1 LKRVIVI
8 VIFLTGIFGYSQDYA
23 KGKQLF
29 NQHCA
34 ACHKMDRKLV
44 GPPLQDVIE
53 AQGKDWTK
61 KWIYNSKALIDA
73 GDPHAVEIWE
83 EYNRAAMPGYQFLKE
98 EELDNVVEYL
108 AQWKTK
114 KAEAA
119 AVIAPVATDGGQV
132 VVNNSPPTPIYVY
145 IFIVIMM
152 VIVTVAIYAFYVGMK
167 AITNVIGK
175 TQSTN
180 MYLMKK
186 LHMDQEKV
194 DGELHTLIE
203 SKVKKKVDKK
213 LKQFKKDLNKRLRDL
228 K

>member
-1 LKRVIVI
+1 MKKIIVI
-8 VIFLTGIFGYSQDYA
+8 LVFLIGIFGYSQDYA

-44 GPPLQDVIE
+44 GPPLQDVVE
-53 AQGKDWTK
+53 LQGRDWTK
-61 KWIYNSKALIDA
+61 EWIYNSKALIDS
-73 GDPHAVEIWE
+73 GDDHAIEIWE
-83 EYNRAAMPGYQFLKE
+83 EYNRAAMPAYNFLPD
-98 EELDNVVEYL
+98 EELEDIVEYL
-108 AQWKTK
+108 AQYKTK

-119 AVIAPVATDGGQV
+119 AVIAPVAADGGQV
-132 VVNNSPPTPIYVY
+132 IVNNTPTPIYIYVLL
-145 IFIVIMM
+145 IICLI
-152 VIVTVAIYAFYVGMK
+152 IVTVAIYAFYVGLR
-167 AITNVIGK
+167 AISDITAK

-180 MYLMKK
+180 LYLMKK

-194 DGELHTLIE
+194 DGELQTLVE
-203 SKVKKKVDKK
+203 NKVKKKVDKK

>member
-1 LKRVIVI
+1 MKKIIVI
-8 VIFLTGIFGYSQDYA
+8 LVFLIGIFGYSQDYA

-44 GPPLQDVIE
+44 GPPLQDVVE
-53 AQGKDWTK
+53 LQGRDWTK
-61 KWIYNSKALIDA
+61 EWIYNSKALIDS
-73 GDPHAVEIWE
+73 GDDHAVEIWE
-83 EYNRAAMPGYQFLKE
+83 EYNRAAMPAYNFLPD
-98 EELDNVVEYL
+98 EELEDIVEYL
-108 AQWKTK
+108 AQYKTK

-119 AVIAPVATDGGQV
+119 AVIAPVAADGGQV
-132 VVNNSPPTPIYVY
+132 IVNNTPTPVYIYVLL
-145 IFIVIMM
+145 IICLIIVS
-152 VIVTVAIYAFYVGMK
+152 VAIYAFYVGLK
-167 AITNVIGK
+167 AISDITAK

-180 MYLMKK
+180 LYLMKK

-194 DGELHTLIE
+194 DGELQTLVE
-203 SKVKKKVDKK
+203 NKVKKKVDKK

>member
-1 LKRVIVI
+1 MKKIIVI
-8 VIFLTGIFGYSQDYA
+8 LVFLTGIFGYSQDYA

-44 GPPLQDVIE
+44 GPPLQDVVE
-53 AQGKDWTK
+53 LQGRDWTK
-61 KWIYNSKALIDA
+61 EWIYNSKALIDS
-73 GDPHAVEIWE
+73 GDEHAVEIWE
-83 EYNRAAMPGYQFLKE
+83 EYNRAAMPAYNFLPD
-98 EELDNVVEYL
+98 EELEDIVEYL
-108 AQWKTK
+108 AQYKTK

-119 AVIAPVATDGGQV
+119 AVIAPVAADGGQV
-132 VVNNSPPTPIYVY
+132 IVNNTPTPIYIY
-145 IFIVIMM
+145 ILLIICLI
-152 VIVTVAIYAFYVGMK
+152 IVTVAIYAFYVGMK

-180 MYLMKK
+180 LYLMKK

-194 DGELHTLIE
+194 DGELQTLVE
-203 SKVKKKVDKK
+203 NKVKKKVDKK

>member
-1 LKRVIVI
+1 MKKIIVI
-8 VIFLTGIFGYSQDYA
+8 LVFLTGIFGYSQDYA

-44 GPPLQDVIE
+44 GPPLQDVVE
-53 AQGKDWTK
+53 LQGRDWTK
-61 KWIYNSKALIDA
+61 EWIYNSKALIDS
-73 GDPHAVEIWE
+73 GDEHAVEIWE
-83 EYNRAAMPGYQFLKE
+83 EYNRAAMPAYNFLPD
-98 EELDNVVEYL
+98 EELEDIVEYL
-108 AQWKTK
+108 AQYKTK

-119 AVIAPVATDGGQV
+119 AAIVPVAADGGQV
-132 VVNNSPPTPIYVY
+132 IVNNTPTPIYIY
-145 IFIVIMM
+145 ILLIICLIIVA
-152 VIVTVAIYAFYVGMK
+152 VAIYAFYVGMK

-180 MYLMKK
+180 LYLMKK

-194 DGELHTLIE
+194 DGELQTLVE
-203 SKVKKKVDKK
+203 NKVKKKVDKK

>member
-1 LKRVIVI
+1 LKKIIVI
-8 VIFLTGIFGYSQDYA
+8 LVFLTGIFGYSQDYA

-44 GPPLQDVIE
+44 GPPLQDVVE
-53 AQGKDWTK
+53 LQGRDWTK
-61 KWIYNSKALIDA
+61 EWIYNSKALIDS
-73 GDPHAVEIWE
+73 GDDHAVEIWE
-83 EYNRAAMPGYQFLKE
+83 EYNRAAMPAYNFLPD
-98 EELDNVVEYL
+98 EELEDIVEYL
-108 AQWKTK
+108 AQYKTK

-132 VVNNSPPTPIYVY
+132 IVNNTPTPIYIYVLL
-145 IFIVIMM
+145 IICLI
-152 VIVTVAIYAFYVGMK
+152 IVTVAIYAFYVGLK
-167 AITNVIGK
+167 AISDITAK

-180 MYLMKK
+180 LYLMKK

-194 DGELHTLIE
+194 DGELQTLVE
-203 SKVKKKVDKK
+203 NKVKKKVDKK

>member
-1 LKRVIVI
+1 LKKTIVI
-8 VIFLTGIFGYSQDYA
+8 LVFLTGIFGYSQDYA

-44 GPPLQDVIE
+44 GPPLQDVVE
-53 AQGKDWTK
+53 LQGRDWTK
-61 KWIYNSKALIDA
+61 EWIYNSKALIDS
-73 GDPHAVEIWE
+73 GDEHAVEIWE
-83 EYNRAAMPGYQFLKE
+83 EYNRAAMPAYNFLPD
-98 EELDNVVEYL
+98 EELEDIVEYL
-108 AQWKTK
+108 AQYKTK

-119 AVIAPVATDGGQV
+119 AAIVPVAADGGQV
-132 VVNNSPPTPIYVY
+132 IVNHTPTPIYIY
-145 IFIVIMM
+145 ILLIICLIIVA
-152 VIVTVAIYAFYVGMK
+152 VAIYAFYVGMK

-180 MYLMKK
+180 LYLMKK

-194 DGELHTLIE
+194 DGELQTLVE
-203 SKVKKKVDKK
+203 NKVKKKVDKK

>member
-1 LKRVIVI
+1 MKKIIVI
-8 VIFLTGIFGYSQDYA
+8 LVFLTGIFGYSQDYA

-44 GPPLQDVIE
+44 GPPLQDVVE
-53 AQGKDWTK
+53 LQGRDWTK
-61 KWIYNSKALIDA
+61 EWIYNSKALIDS
-73 GDPHAVEIWE
+73 GDDHAVEIWE
-83 EYNRAAMPGYQFLKE
+83 EYNRAAMPAYNFLPD
-98 EELDNVVEYL
+98 EELEDIVEYL
-108 AQWKTK
+108 AQYKTK

-132 VVNNSPPTPIYVY
+132 IVNNTPTPIYIYVLL
-145 IFIVIMM
+145 IICLI
-152 VIVTVAIYAFYVGMK
+152 IVTVAIYAFYVGLK
-167 AITNVIGK
+167 AISDITAK

-180 MYLMKK
+180 LYLMKK

-194 DGELHTLIE
+194 DGELQTLVE
-203 SKVKKKVDKK
+203 NKVKKKVDKK

>member
-1 LKRVIVI
+1 MKKIIVI
-8 VIFLTGIFGYSQDYA
+8 LVFLTGIFGYSQDYA

-44 GPPLQDVIE
+44 GPPLQDVVE
-53 AQGKDWTK
+53 LQGRDWTK
-61 KWIYNSKALIDA
+61 EWIYNSKALIDS
-73 GDPHAVEIWE
+73 GDDHAVEIWE
-83 EYNRAAMPGYQFLKE
+83 EYNRAAMPAYNFLPD
-98 EELDNVVEYL
+98 EELEDIVEYL
-108 AQWKTK
+108 AQYKTK

-119 AVIAPVATDGGQV
+119 AVIAPVAADGGQV
-132 VVNNSPPTPIYVY
+132 IVNNTPTPIYIY
-145 IFIVIMM
+145 ILLIICLI
-152 VIVTVAIYAFYVGMK
+152 IVTVAIYAFYVGMK

-180 MYLMKK
+180 LYLMKK

-194 DGELHTLIE
+194 DGELQTLVE
-203 SKVKKKVDKK
+203 NKVKKKVDKK

>member
-1 LKRVIVI
+1 MKKTIVI
-8 VIFLTGIFGYSQDYA
+8 LVFLTGIFGYSQDYA

-44 GPPLQDVIE
+44 GPPLQDVVE
-53 AQGKDWTK
+53 LQGRDWTK
-61 KWIYNSKALIDA
+61 EWIYNSKALIDS
-73 GDPHAVEIWE
+73 GDEHAVEIWE
-83 EYNRAAMPGYQFLKE
+83 EYNRAAMPAYNFLPD
-98 EELDNVVEYL
+98 EELEDIVEYL
-108 AQWKTK
+108 AQYKTK

-132 VVNNSPPTPIYVY
+132 IVNNTPTPIYIYVLL
-145 IFIVIMM
+145 IICLI
-152 VIVTVAIYAFYVGMK
+152 IVTVAIYAFYVGLK
-167 AITNVIGK
+167 AISDITAK

-180 MYLMKK
+180 LYLMKK

-194 DGELHTLIE
+194 DGELQTLVE
-203 SKVKKKVDKK
+203 NKVKKKVDKK

>member
-1 LKRVIVI
+1 MKKTIVI
-8 VIFLTGIFGYSQDYA
+8 LVFLTGIFGYSQDYA

-44 GPPLQDVIE
+44 GPPLQDVVE
-53 AQGKDWTK
+53 LQGRDWTK
-61 KWIYNSKALIDA
+61 EWIYNSKALIDS
-73 GDPHAVEIWE
+73 GDDHAVEIWE
-83 EYNRAAMPGYQFLKE
+83 EYNRAAMPAYNFLPD
-98 EELDNVVEYL
+98 EELEDIVEYL
-108 AQWKTK
+108 AQYKTK

-119 AVIAPVATDGGQV
+119 AVIVPVATDGGQV
-132 VVNNSPPTPIYVY
+132 IVNNTPTPIYIYVLL
-145 IFIVIMM
+145 IICLI
-152 VIVTVAIYAFYVGMK
+152 IVTVAIYAFYVGLK
-167 AITNVIGK
+167 AISDITAK

-180 MYLMKK
+180 LYLMKK

-194 DGELHTLIE
+194 DGELQTLVE
-203 SKVKKKVDKK
+203 NKVKKKVDKK

>member
-1 LKRVIVI
+1 MKKIIVI
-8 VIFLTGIFGYSQDYA
+8 LIFITGIFGYSQDYA

-44 GPPLQDVIE
+44 GPPLQDVVE
-53 AQGKDWTK
+53 LQGRDWTK
-61 KWIYNSKALIDA
+61 EWIYNSKALIDS
-73 GDPHAVEIWE
+73 GDEHAVEIWE
-83 EYNRAAMPGYQFLKE
+83 EYNRAAMPAYNFLPD
-98 EELDNVVEYL
+98 EELEDIVEYL
-108 AQWKTK
+108 AQYKTK

-119 AVIAPVATDGGQV
+119 AAIVPVAADGGQV
-132 VVNNSPPTPIYVY
+132 IVNNTPTPIYIY
-145 IFIVIMM
+145 ILLIICLIIVA
-152 VIVTVAIYAFYVGMK
+152 VAIYAFYVGLK
-167 AITNVIGK
+167 AISDITAK

-180 MYLMKK
+180 LYLMKK

-194 DGELHTLIE
+194 DGELQTLVE
-203 SKVKKKVDKK
+203 NKVKKKVDKK

>member
-1 LKRVIVI
+1 MRKVIVI
-8 VIFLTGIFGYSQDYA
+8 LIFLTGIFGYSQDYA

-61 KWIYNSKALIDA
+61 EWIYNSKALIDS
-73 GDPHAVEIWE
+73 GDEHAVEIWE
-83 EYNRAAMPGYQFLKE
+83 EYNRAAMPGYQFLKD
-98 EELDNVVEYL
+98 EELNDIVEYL

-119 AVIAPVATDGGQV
+119 TVVAPVVSDNGQV
-132 VVNNSPPTPIYVY
+132 VVNTAPTPFYIY
-145 IFIVIMM
+145 ILLIVCLI
-152 VIVTVAIYAFYVGMK
+152 IVCVAVYAFYVGLK
-167 AITNVIGK
+167 AIGDITDK
-175 TQSTN
+175 TQTTN
-180 MYLMKK
+180 LYLMKK
-186 LHMDQEKV
+186 LHMDQNKV
-194 DGELHTLIE
+194 DGELQSLVE

-213 LKQFKKDLNKRLRDL
+213 LKAFKKDLNKRLRDL

>member
-1 LKRVIVI
+1 MKKIIVI
-8 VIFLTGIFGYSQDYA
+8 LIFITGIFGYSQDYA

-44 GPPLQDVIE
+44 GPPLQDVVE
-53 AQGKDWTK
+53 LQGRDWTK
-61 KWIYNSKALIDA
+61 EWIYNSKALIDS
-73 GDPHAVEIWE
+73 GDEHAVEIWE
-83 EYNRAAMPGYQFLKE
+83 EYNRAAMPAYNFLPD
-98 EELDNVVEYL
+98 EELEDIVEYL
-108 AQWKTK
+108 AQYKTK

-119 AVIAPVATDGGQV
+119 AAIVPVAADGGQV
-132 VVNNSPPTPIYVY
+132 IVNNTPTPIYIY
-145 IFIVIMM
+145 ILLIICLIIVA
-152 VIVTVAIYAFYVGMK
+152 VAIYAFYVGMK

-180 MYLMKK
+180 LYLMKK

-194 DGELHTLIE
+194 DGELQTLVE
-203 SKVKKKVDKK
+203 NKVKKKVDKK

>member
-1 LKRVIVI
+1 MKKIIVI
-8 VIFLTGIFGYSQDYA
+8 LVFLIGIFGYSQDYA

-44 GPPLQDVIE
+44 GPPLQDVVE
-53 AQGKDWTK
+53 LQGRDWTK
-61 KWIYNSKALIDA
+61 EWIYNSKALIDS
-73 GDPHAVEIWE
+73 GDDHAVEIWE
-83 EYNRAAMPGYQFLKE
+83 EYNRAAMPAYNFLPD
-98 EELDNVVEYL
+98 EELEDIVEYL
-108 AQWKTK
+108 AQYKTK

-119 AVIAPVATDGGQV
+119 AAIVPVAADGGQV
-132 VVNNSPPTPIYVY
+132 IVNNTPTPIYIY
-145 IFIVIMM
+145 ILLIICLIIVA
-152 VIVTVAIYAFYVGMK
+152 VAIYAFYVGMK

-180 MYLMKK
+180 LYLMKK

-194 DGELHTLIE
+194 DGELQTLVE
-203 SKVKKKVDKK
+203 NKVKKKVDKK

>member
-1 LKRVIVI
+1 MKKIIVI
-8 VIFLTGIFGYSQDYA
+8 LVFLTGIFGYSQDYA

-44 GPPLQDVIE
+44 GPPLQDVVE
-53 AQGKDWTK
+53 LQGRDWTK
-61 KWIYNSKALIDA
+61 EWIYNSKALIDS
-73 GDPHAVEIWE
+73 GDEHAVEIWE
-83 EYNRAAMPGYQFLKE
+83 EYNRAAMPAYNFLPD
-98 EELDNVVEYL
+98 EELEDIVEYL
-108 AQWKTK
+108 AQYKTK

-132 VVNNSPPTPIYVY
+132 IVNNTPTPIYIYVLL
-145 IFIVIMM
+145 IICLI
-152 VIVTVAIYAFYVGMK
+152 IVTVAIYAFYVGLK
-167 AITNVIGK
+167 AISDITAK

-180 MYLMKK
+180 LYLMKK

-194 DGELHTLIE
+194 DGELQTLVE
-203 SKVKKKVDKK
+203 NKVKKKVDKK

>member
-1 LKRVIVI
+1 MKKIIVI
-8 VIFLTGIFGYSQDYA
+8 LIFLTGIFGYSQDYA

-61 KWIYNSKALIDA
+61 EWIYNSKALIDS
-73 GDPHAVEIWE
+73 GDEHAVEIWE
-83 EYNRAAMPGYQFLKE
+83 EYNRAAMPSYQFLKD
-98 EELDNVVEYL
+98 EELNDIVEYL

-119 AVIAPVATDGGQV
+119 TVVAPVVSDNGQV
-132 VVNNSPPTPIYVY
+132 VVNTAPTPFYIY
-145 IFIVIMM
+145 ILLIVCLI
-152 VIVTVAIYAFYVGMK
+152 IVCVAVYAFYVGLK
-167 AITNVIGK
+167 AIGDITDK
-175 TQSTN
+175 TQTTN
-180 MYLMKK
+180 LYLMKK
-186 LHMDQEKV
+186 LHMDQNKV
-194 DGELHTLIE
+194 DGELQSLVE
-203 SKVKKKVDKK
+203 SKVKEKVDKK
-213 LKQFKKDLNKRLRDL
+213 LKAFKKDLNKRLRDL

>member
-1 LKRVIVI
+1 MKKIIVI
-8 VIFLTGIFGYSQDYA
+8 LVFLIGIFGYSQDYA

-44 GPPLQDVIE
+44 GPPLQDVVE
-53 AQGKDWTK
+53 LQGRDWTK
-61 KWIYNSKALIDA
+61 EWIYNSKALIDS
-73 GDPHAVEIWE
+73 GDDHAVEIWE
-83 EYNRAAMPGYQFLKE
+83 EYNRAAMPAYNFLPD
-98 EELDNVVEYL
+98 EELEDIVEYL
-108 AQWKTK
+108 AQYKTK

-119 AVIAPVATDGGQV
+119 AVIAPVAADGGQV
-132 VVNNSPPTPIYVY
+132 IVNNTPTPIYIY
-145 IFIVIMM
+145 ILLIICLI
-152 VIVTVAIYAFYVGMK
+152 IVTVAIYAFYVGMK

-180 MYLMKK
+180 LYLMKK

-194 DGELHTLIE
+194 DGELQTLVE
-203 SKVKKKVDKK
+203 NKVKKKVDKK

>member
-1 LKRVIVI
+1 MRKVIVI
-8 VIFLTGIFGYSQDYA
+8 LIFLTGIFGYSQDYA

-61 KWIYNSKALIDA
+61 EWIYNSKALIDS
-73 GDPHAVEIWE
+73 GDEHAVEIWE
-83 EYNRAAMPGYQFLKE
+83 EYNRAAMPGYQFLKD
-98 EELDNVVEYL
+98 EELNDIVEYL

-119 AVIAPVATDGGQV
+119 TVVAPVVSDNGQV
-132 VVNNSPPTPIYVY
+132 VVNTAPTPFYIY
-145 IFIVIMM
+145 ILLIVCLI
-152 VIVTVAIYAFYVGMK
+152 IVCVAVYAFYVGLK
-167 AITNVIGK
+167 AIGDITDK
-175 TQSTN
+175 TQTTN
-180 MYLMKK
+180 LYLMKK
-186 LHMDQEKV
+186 LHMDQNKV
-194 DGELHTLIE
+194 DGELQSLVE

>member
-1 LKRVIVI
+1 MKKIIVI
-8 VIFLTGIFGYSQDYA
+8 LIFITGIFGYSQDYA

-44 GPPLQDVIE
+44 GPPLQDVVE
-53 AQGKDWTK
+53 LQGRDWTK
-61 KWIYNSKALIDA
+61 EWIYNSKALIDS
-73 GDPHAVEIWE
+73 GDDHAVEIWE
-83 EYNRAAMPGYQFLKE
+83 EYNRAAMPAYNFLPD
-98 EELDNVVEYL
+98 EELEDIVEYL
-108 AQWKTK
+108 AQYKTK

-132 VVNNSPPTPIYVY
+132 IVNNTPTPIYIYVLL
-145 IFIVIMM
+145 IICLI
-152 VIVTVAIYAFYVGMK
+152 IVTVAIYAFYVGLK
-167 AITNVIGK
+167 AISDITAK

-180 MYLMKK
+180 LYLMKK

-194 DGELHTLIE
+194 DGELQTLVE
-203 SKVKKKVDKK
+203 NKVKKKVDKK

>member
-1 LKRVIVI
+1 MKKTIVI
-8 VIFLTGIFGYSQDYA
+8 LVFLTGIFGYSQDYA

-44 GPPLQDVIE
+44 GPPLQDVVE
-53 AQGKDWTK
+53 LQGRDWTK
-61 KWIYNSKALIDA
+61 EWIYNSKALIDS
-73 GDPHAVEIWE
+73 GDDHAVEIWE
-83 EYNRAAMPGYQFLKE
+83 EYNRAAMPAYNFLPD
-98 EELDNVVEYL
+98 EELEDIVEYL
-108 AQWKTK
+108 AQYKTK

-132 VVNNSPPTPIYVY
+132 IVNNTPTPIYIYVLL
-145 IFIVIMM
+145 IICLI
-152 VIVTVAIYAFYVGMK
+152 IVTVAIYAFYVGLK
-167 AITNVIGK
+167 AISDITAK

-180 MYLMKK
+180 LYLMKK

-194 DGELHTLIE
+194 DGELQTLVE
-203 SKVKKKVDKK
+203 NKVKKKVDKK

>member
-1 LKRVIVI
+1 MKKIIVI
-8 VIFLTGIFGYSQDYA
+8 LVFLIGIFGYSQDYA

-44 GPPLQDVIE
+44 GPPLQDVVE
-53 AQGKDWTK
+53 LQGRDWTK
-61 KWIYNSKALIDA
+61 EWIYNSKALIDS
-73 GDPHAVEIWE
+73 GDDHSVEIWE
-83 EYNRAAMPGYQFLKE
+83 EYNRAALPAYNFLPD
-98 EELDNVVEYL
+98 EELEDIVEYL
-108 AQWKTK
+108 AQYKTK

-119 AVIAPVATDGGQV
+119 AVIAPVAADGGQV
-132 VVNNSPPTPIYVY
+132 IVNNTPTPIYIY
-145 IFIVIMM
+145 ILLIICLI
-152 VIVTVAIYAFYVGMK
+152 IVTVAIYAFYVGMK

-180 MYLMKK
+180 LYLMKK

-194 DGELHTLIE
+194 DGELQTLVE
-203 SKVKKKVDKK
+203 NKVKKKVDKK
-213 LKQFKKDLNKRLRDL
+213 LKQFKKDSNKRLRDL

>member
-1 LKRVIVI
+1 MKKTIVI
-8 VIFLTGIFGYSQDYA
+8 LVFLTGIFGYSQDYA

-44 GPPLQDVIE
+44 GPPLQDVVE
-53 AQGKDWTK
+53 LQGRDWTK
-61 KWIYNSKALIDA
+61 EWIYNSKALIDS
-73 GDPHAVEIWE
+73 GDEHAVEIWE
-83 EYNRAAMPGYQFLKE
+83 EYNRAAMPAYNFLPD
-98 EELDNVVEYL
+98 EELEDIVEYL
-108 AQWKTK
+108 AQYKTK

-119 AVIAPVATDGGQV
+119 AAIVPVAADGGQV
-132 VVNNSPPTPIYVY
+132 IVNHTPTPIYIY
-145 IFIVIMM
+145 ILLIICLIIVA
-152 VIVTVAIYAFYVGMK
+152 VAIYAFYVGMK

-180 MYLMKK
+180 LYLMKK

-194 DGELHTLIE
+194 DGELQTLVE
-203 SKVKKKVDKK
+203 NKVKKKVDKK

>member
-1 LKRVIVI
+1 MRKIIVI
-8 VIFLTGIFGYSQDYA
+8 LIFLTGIFGYSQDYA

-61 KWIYNSKALIDA
+61 EWIYNSKALIDS
-73 GDPHAVEIWE
+73 GDEHAVEIWE
-83 EYNRAAMPGYQFLKE
+83 EYNRAAMPSYQFLKD
-98 EELDNVVEYL
+98 EELNDIVEYL

-119 AVIAPVATDGGQV
+119 TVVAPVVSDNGQV
-132 VVNNSPPTPIYVY
+132 VVNTAPTPFYIY
-145 IFIVIMM
+145 ILLIVCLI
-152 VIVTVAIYAFYVGMK
+152 IVCVAVYAFYVGLK
-167 AITNVIGK
+167 AIGDITDK
-175 TQSTN
+175 TQTTN
-180 MYLMKK
+180 LYLMKK
-186 LHMDQEKV
+186 LHMDQNKV
-194 DGELHTLIE
+194 DGELQSLVE
-203 SKVKKKVDKK
+203 NKVKKKVDKK
-213 LKQFKKDLNKRLRDL
+213 LKAFKKDLNKRLRDL

>member
-1 LKRVIVI
+1 MKKIIVI
-8 VIFLTGIFGYSQDYA
+8 LIFITGIFGYSQDYA

-44 GPPLQDVIE
+44 GPPLQDVVE
-53 AQGKDWTK
+53 LQGRDWTK
-61 KWIYNSKALIDA
+61 EWIYNSKALIDS
-73 GDPHAVEIWE
+73 GDEHAVEIWE
-83 EYNRAAMPGYQFLKE
+83 EYNRAAMPAYNFLPD
-98 EELDNVVEYL
+98 EELEDIVEYL
-108 AQWKTK
+108 AQYKTK

-119 AVIAPVATDGGQV
+119 AAIVPVAADGGQV
-132 VVNNSPPTPIYVY
+132 IVNNTPTPICIY
-145 IFIVIMM
+145 ILLIICLLIVA
-152 VIVTVAIYAFYVGMK
+152 VAIYAFYVGMK

-180 MYLMKK
+180 LYLMKK

-194 DGELHTLIE
+194 DGELQTLVE
-203 SKVKKKVDKK
+203 NKVKKKVDKK